1 MREALRADQR
11 RMSVERTN
19 ERTDTASEQ
28 VAEVIWARERARWGR
43 EWDRGHNNEQRMI

>member
-1 MREALRADQR
+1 MRVFFNNNYSRRFPRMREALRADQR

-28 VAEVIWARERARWGR
+28 VAEVIWARERAR
-43 EWDRGHNNEQRMI
+43 